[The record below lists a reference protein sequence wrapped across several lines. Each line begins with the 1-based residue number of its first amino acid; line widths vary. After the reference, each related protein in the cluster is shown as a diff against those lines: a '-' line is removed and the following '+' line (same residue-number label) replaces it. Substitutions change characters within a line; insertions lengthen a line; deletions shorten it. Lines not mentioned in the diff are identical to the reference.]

1 MTIPMNTNR
10 HSSRPSRLSRI
21 LLGAGFAFGI
31 GAASSSA
38 LAQGHSHAAPNGG
51 QIQQMGAYEGELV
64 VKGPEV
70 ILYVVDA
77 QEKKVN
83 VTGFSATATVLA
95 RGNEQKTVT
104 LAPAGDNKLVG
115 KVDFPVDGKFR
126 ATVSLKPST
135 GEAVRAR
142 YSVDQK

>member
-1 MTIPMNTNR
+1 MSIPMNTNR
-10 HSSRPSRLSRI
+10 ASRPARLSRV
-21 LLGAGFAFGI
+21 LLGVGLAFGI
-31 GAASSSA
+31 TASSSPA
-38 LAQGHSHAAPNGG
+38 MAQGHSHAAPNGG
-51 QIQQMGAYEGELV
+51 QIQQMGSYEGELV
-64 VKGPEV
+64 VKGSEV
-70 ILYVVDA
+70 MLYVVDA

-104 LAPAGDNKLVG
+104 LAPAGENKLVG